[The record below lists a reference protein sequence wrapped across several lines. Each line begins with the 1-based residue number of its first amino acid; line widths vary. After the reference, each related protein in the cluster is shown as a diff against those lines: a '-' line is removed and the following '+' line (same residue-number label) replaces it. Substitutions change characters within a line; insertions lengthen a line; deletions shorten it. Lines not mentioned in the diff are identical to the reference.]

1 MAPRA
6 RVDDPRRPMFSRGR
20 EPWVATVAEFERS
33 KLTQVEFALQRGVPL
48 STLQSWIYKARRE
61 RKASVSLVPVRV
73 IASTAPAARG
83 AESADIEVELKTGV
97 RLRFSSGVALDY
109 IAALVQRLG

>member
-6 RVDDPRRPMFSRGR
+6 RVADSRRPMFSRGR

-33 KLTQVEFALQRGVPL
+33 KLTQAEFASRRGVPL
-48 STLQSWIYKARRE
+48 STLQSWIYRARRE

-73 IASTAPAARG
+73 IASTAPTARP
-83 AESADIEVELKTGV
+83 AEFGRGGIEIELKTSV
-97 RLRFSSGVALDY
+97 R
-109 IAALVQRLG
+109 

>member
-1 MAPRA
+1 
-6 RVDDPRRPMFSRGR
+6 MFRRGR
-20 EPWVATVAEFERS
+20 EHWVATVAEFERS
-33 KLTQVEFALQRGVPL
+33 ELTQESFARRRGVDVG
-48 STLQSWIYKARRE
+48 TLRSWIYKLRRE

-73 IASTAPAARG
+73 IASTAPQARE
-83 AESADIEVELKTGV
+83 AYSADVEVELKSGV